1 MIIFIIDEDK
11 WSVVELLSGCN
22 SYKESLGGKVTT
34 ASLIAFMKIFWLER
48 SGWKCLMMDGC
59 AVNAAALNCLV
70 TLCDNINVNRF
81 RCLSHFLS
89 LVGKKMDC
97 EFLRRV
103 MKYLPYMKQSSKFHA
118 LFRKIFNEA
127 ITGSSSMCW
136 YADYEFI
143 VQISNIGLNEVL
155 EFAKACNDS
164 K

>member
-1 MIIFIIDEDK
+1 M
-11 WSVVELLSGCN
+11 
-22 SYKESLGGKVTT
+22 
-34 ASLIAFMKIFWLER
+34 
-48 SGWKCLMMDGC
+48 MMDCC
-59 AVNAAALNCLV
+59 AVNTAAVNRLG
-70 TLCDNINVNRF
+70 TLCDNVNLNRVK
-81 RCLSHFLS
+81 CLSNLLS
-89 LVGKKMDC
+89 LVSKNMDC